1 MATLLL
7 YLGGT
12 VGGNTL
18 NRWISFTAGSIIV
31 IAIAVLLIV
40 GPKAGSVD
48 NLRSTLLNYGPW
60 AAVAVSAGLM
70 IAQAIIAPLPA
81 NAITIT
87 NSLVFGPIWGS
98 LLSWFTTVLGAS
110 LCFMLAKSF
119 GKPFAGKIVG
129 SPLQKVERFFKSYGL
144 QAMFLVRMM
153 PLVPFDAVSYGAGLV
168 GVPFSRF
175 LLATAVGIIPS
186 ILVYSYLGN
195 LIAGIYWWVLVAMLT
210 FSLVGIIAAAKIFG
224 KRQPPTDVTPPSEIA
239 LGDTAA

>member
-1 MATLLL
+1 M
-7 YLGGT
+7 
-12 VGGNTL
+12 

-98 LLSWFTTVLGAS
+98 LLSWFTTPRRIHEANHFHFHPILEVA
-110 LCFMLAKSF
+110 AV
-119 GKPFAGKIVG
+119 FAGIFVT
-129 SPLQKVERFFKSYGL
+129 
-144 QAMFLVRMM
+144 M
-153 PLVPFDAVSYGAGLV
+153 VPTLHIFQMKAANKHGDW
-168 GVPFSRF
+168 
-175 LLATAVGIIPS
+175 PS
-186 ILVYSYLGN
+186 G
-195 LIAGIYWWVLVAMLT
+195 
-210 FSLVGIIAAAKIFG
+210 
-224 KRQPPTDVTPPSEIA
+224 
-239 LGDTAA
+239 

>member
-1 MATLLL
+1 
-7 YLGGT
+7 
-12 VGGNTL
+12 L
-18 NRWISFTAGSIIV
+18 NRWISFTAGSIIA

-70 IAQAIIAPLPA
+70 IGQAIIAPLPA
-81 NAITIT
+81 NIITIT
-87 NSLVFGPIWGS
+87 NALVFGPIWGS
-98 LLSWFTTVLGAS
+98 LLSWFTTVIGAS

-119 GKPFAGKIVG
+119 GKPFAAKIVG
-129 SPLQKVERFFKSYGL
+129 SPLQKAERFFKAYGL
-144 QAMFLVRMM
+144 HAMFFVRIM

-175 LLATAVGIIPS
+175 LLATSVGIIPS
-186 ILVYSYLGN
+186 ILIYSYLGN
-195 LIAGIYWWVLVAMLT
+195 LIAGVYWWVLITTLS
-210 FSLVGIIAAAKIFG
+210 FSLVGIIAAAKIFRN
-224 KRQPPTDVTPPSEIA
+224 RQPPTDVSPPSKIA

>member
-1 MATLLL
+1 LS
-7 YLGGT
+7 
-12 VGGNTL
+12 
-18 NRWISFTAGSIIV
+18 RWISFTAGSIIV

-48 NLRSTLLNYGPW
+48 NLRQTLLNYGPW
-60 AAVAVSAGLM
+60 TAIAVSAGLM
-70 IAQAIIAPLPA
+70 IGQAIIAPLPA
-81 NAITIT
+81 NIITIS

-98 LLSWFTTVLGAS
+98 ILSWFTTVLGAS

-129 SPLQKVERFFKSYGL
+129 EPLQKAERFFKAYGL
-144 QAMFLVRMM
+144 QAMFVVRMM

-175 LLATAVGIIPS
+175 LLATSVGIIPS
-186 ILVYSYLGN
+186 ILVYSYLGK
-195 LIAGIYWWVLVAMLT
+195 LIAGIYWWVLISMLSV
-210 FSLVGIIAAAKIFG
+210 SLIGIIAAAKIFR
-224 KRQPPTDVTPPSEIA
+224 KRQPPTDLTPPPTIA